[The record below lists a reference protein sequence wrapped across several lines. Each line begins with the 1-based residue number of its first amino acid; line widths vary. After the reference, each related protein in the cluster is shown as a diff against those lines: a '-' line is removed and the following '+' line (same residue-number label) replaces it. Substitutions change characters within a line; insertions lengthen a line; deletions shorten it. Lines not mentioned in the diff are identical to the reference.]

1 MSNITFNGTISID
14 SSSVPMN
21 TTAEN
26 YIMHALQS
34 RSSSIS
40 VTLNKS
46 TEEQDWL
53 KKLQVKL
60 NNDRQKET
68 TQRSPV
74 YYGILDY
81 EWRACREGDGETYA
95 VCDADNCEDMLI
107 EEFAEIHKKDIIR
120 YQNRENRLIIDE
132 NTADIID
139 TEELI
144 NYINNTMPCSY
155 TYDVQ
160 LVPFIAKDKLFLTR
174 EDTEAY
180 LASHKH
186 NHHPKAHSYA
196 MTAQDSPTYEKLLDI
211 LMHIDFEK
219 SNIVLEDKEHS
230 PAIIE
235 QTYEIRR
242 NADGH
247 MLYFD
252 AKELID
258 LCLDNEV
265 VYGKK
270 GEYVQIFHEASKTEP
285 DKYPAGMYN
294 DDYEETIQSV
304 MRDDTAIKTLLSAL
318 SFKHIVFKPSLDTDL
333 LSSSLLNNAD

>member
-21 TTAEN
+21 TTAED
-26 YIMHALQS
+26 YITNALQS

-40 VTLNKS
+40 VTLNKK
-46 TEEQDWL
+46 TEEHDWL
-53 KKLQVKL
+53 KKLQTKL
-60 NNDRQKET
+60 NDNRQKEK

-81 EWRACREGDGETYA
+81 EWRTCREGDGETYG
-95 VCDADNCEDMLI
+95 VCDADNCENMLI

-174 EDTEAY
+174 EDAEAY

-230 PAIIE
+230 PAIVE

-304 MRDDTAIKTLLSAL
+304 MRDDTAIHTLLSAL
-318 SFKHIVFKPSLDTDL
+318 SYKRIVFKPSLDTNL
-333 LSSSLLNNAD
+333 LSSSLLNNTD